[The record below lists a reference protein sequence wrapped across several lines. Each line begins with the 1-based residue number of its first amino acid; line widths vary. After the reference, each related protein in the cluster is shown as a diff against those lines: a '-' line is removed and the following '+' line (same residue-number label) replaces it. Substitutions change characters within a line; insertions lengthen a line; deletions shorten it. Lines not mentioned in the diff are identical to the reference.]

1 MTVFEIL
8 RKSITSEVLRVQ
20 NSLSSG
26 SAKSYDEY
34 QKLCGVI
41 KGLHIALSDVE
52 DLERKAEGEYE
63 DDENEEGA

>member
-20 NSLSSG
+20 NSLGSG

>member
-1 MTVFEIL
+1 MNDLEVLKNKLEG
-8 RKSITSEVLRVQ
+8 EVLRVQ
-20 NSLSSG
+20 DSLGSG